1 MNPADSIERRI
12 EQLHIAT
19 GAETDKRILSDSVA
33 ALRMG
38 LQQRQGGA
46 WRLILSSRIA
56 RPVAAAAV
64 ILIAAVLLVSV
75 PEKGSDTVEEFY
87 RTLSG
92 AGNICVST
100 FEAAQ
105 TSPHQ
110 QVWTSQSLKVRL
122 FKTGSGDQARFAL
135 WDISSKVQMTM
146 YLSEVQ
152 AEPLTE
158 ERLAELEKSVA
169 SFSGVAPFPDAKD
182 VPKRARWSR
191 VKDPA
196 AGAVVPGCAVY
207 DLEWQQQA
215 TVSEASTYRKWRVFV
230 DTKTHLPR
238 RAESYAKS
246 ESEREYTLEYFV
258 MVTYPSESEIQD
270 IVASTFGP
278 PESRTGGPEHIGT
291 PGTGR

>member
-1 MNPADSIERRI
+1 MNSADNIERRI
-12 EQLHIAT
+12 EQLHIST
-19 GAETDKRILSDSVA
+19 GAETDKRILNDSFA

-38 LQQRQGGA
+38 LQQRQGGT
-46 WRLILSSRIA
+46 WRLILSSRITGA
-56 RPVAAAAV
+56 AVAAAV
-64 ILIAAVLLVSV
+64 ILIAVTLLMSV
-75 PEKGSDTVEEFY
+75 PEKGSDTVEGFY
-87 RTLSG
+87 RTLSS

-122 FKTGSGDQARFAL
+122 FKAGSGDQARFAL

-152 AEPLTE
+152 TEPLTE
-158 ERLAELEKSVA
+158 ERLAELEKSVV

-182 VPKRARWSR
+182 VPERARWSR
-191 VKDPA
+191 VNDPA
-196 AGAVVPGCAVY
+196 VGALIPGCAVY
-207 DLEWQQQA
+207 DLEWLQQG
-215 TVSEASTYRKWRVFV
+215 TVSEAGTCRRWRVFV
-230 DTKTHLPR
+230 DTKSHLPR

-246 ESEREYTLEYFV
+246 ESEKEYRIECFV

-278 PESRTGGPEHIGT
+278 AASRTGGPGYIGT
-291 PGTGR
+291 PGTDR

>member
-1 MNPADSIERRI
+1 MNPADSIEQRI

-38 LQQRQGGA
+38 LQQPQGGT
-46 WRLILSSRIA
+46 WRLILGSRIA
-56 RPVAAAAV
+56 RPMAAAAV
-64 ILIAAVLLVSV
+64 ILIATVLLVSV
-75 PEKGSDTVEEFY
+75 PEKGSDTVEEFH

-100 FEAAQ
+100 FEAGQ

-135 WDISSKVQMTM
+135 WDVPSKVQMTM

-152 AEPLTE
+152 TEPLTE
-158 ERLAELEKSVA
+158 ERLAELEKSMA
-169 SFSGVAPFPDAKD
+169 SLSGATPFADVKD
-182 VPKRARWSR
+182 VPERARWNR
-191 VKDPA
+191 VNDPA
-196 AGAVVPGCAVY
+196 ADAVVPGCAVY
-207 DLEWQQQA
+207 DLEWLQPA
-215 TVSEASTYRKWRVFV
+215 TVSEASIHRRWRLFV
-230 DTKTHLPR
+230 DAKTHLPR
-238 RAESYAKS
+238 RVESYAKS

-278 PESRTGGPEHIGT
+278 PESRTGRPEHIGT
-291 PGTGR
+291 PGTDR

>member
-1 MNPADSIERRI
+1 MNPADSIGRRI
-12 EQLHIAT
+12 EQLHMST
-19 GAETDKRILSDSVA
+19 GAETDKRILNDSFA
-33 ALRMG
+33 ALRVG

-56 RPVAAAAV
+56 RPAVAAAV
-64 ILIAAVLLVSV
+64 ILIAVALLMSV
-75 PEKGSDTVEEFY
+75 PEKGAETVEGFY

-122 FKTGSGDQARFAL
+122 FKSGSGDQARFAL

-146 YLSEVQ
+146 YLSAVQ
-152 AEPLTE
+152 TEPLTE
-158 ERLAELEKSVA
+158 ERLAELEKSMA
-169 SFSGVAPFPDAKD
+169 SFSGLAPFPDAKD
-182 VPKRARWSR
+182 VPERAQWSR
-191 VKDPA
+191 VNDPA
-196 AGAVVPGCAVY
+196 AGAVIGGCAVY
-207 DLEWQQQA
+207 DLEWLQQA
-215 TVSEASTYRKWRVFV
+215 AVSEASIYRRWRVFV

-238 RAESYAKS
+238 RAESYARS
-246 ESEREYTLEYFV
+246 ESEEEYTLEYFV

-278 PESRTGGPEHIGT
+278 PGSRTGGPGHIGT
-291 PGTGR
+291 PGTDR

>member
-1 MNPADSIERRI
+1 MNPADNIECRI

-19 GAETDKRILSDSVA
+19 GAETDNRILNDSFA

-38 LQQRQGGA
+38 LRQRQGGA

-56 RPVAAAAV
+56 RPAAAAAV
-64 ILIAAVLLVSV
+64 ILIAVALLVSV
-75 PEKGSDTVEEFY
+75 PEKGADTVEEFY
-87 RTLSG
+87 GTLSG

-100 FEAAQ
+100 FEAGQA
-105 TSPHQ
+105 SPHQ

-122 FKTGSGDQARFAL
+122 FKTGSGDLARFAL
-135 WDISSKVQMTM
+135 WDISSKVQMMM
-146 YLSEVQ
+146 YLSAVQ
-152 AEPLTE
+152 TEPLTE

-191 VKDPA
+191 VNNPA
-196 AGAVVPGCAVY
+196 AGAVIGGCAVY
-207 DLEWQQQA
+207 DLEWLQQG
-215 TVSEASTYRKWRVFV
+215 TVSEASSYRRWRVFV

-238 RAESYAKS
+238 RAESYAKA
-246 ESEREYTLEYFV
+246 ESEDEYRLEYFV

-270 IVASTFGP
+270 IVASTFGHP
-278 PESRTGGPEHIGT
+278 GSRTGGPEHIGT
-291 PGTGR
+291 PGTDR

>member
-1 MNPADSIERRI
+1 MNPADNIERRV
-12 EQLHIAT
+12 EQLHIST
-19 GAETDKRILSDSVA
+19 GAETDKRILSESFV

-38 LQQRQGGA
+38 LQQRQGGT

-56 RPVAAAAV
+56 RPAAAAAV
-64 ILIAAVLLVSV
+64 ILIAVALFMSV
-75 PEKGSDTVEEFY
+75 PDKGADTVEEFY

-110 QVWTSQSLKVRL
+110 QVWTSQNLKVRL

-152 AEPLTE
+152 TEPLTE
-158 ERLAELEKSVA
+158 ERLAELEKSMA
-169 SFSGVAPFPDAKD
+169 SSSGVAPFADAKD
-182 VPKRARWSR
+182 VPERARWSR

-196 AGAVVPGCAVY
+196 ASPVIPGCAVY
-207 DLEWQQQA
+207 DLEWLQQGA
-215 TVSEASTYRKWRVFV
+215 VSEASTYRRWRVFV
-230 DTKTHLPR
+230 DSKTHLPR

-246 ESEREYTLEYFV
+246 ESEKEYVLEYFV
-258 MVTYPSESEIQD
+258 MITYPSEREIQD

-291 PGTGR
+291 PGTDR